1 MRIGILTFHRPAN
14 FGANLQAYSTTCYF
28 KALGHEV
35 KVIDYIR
42 AGDLKYKDLVNL
54 NQFYAHKYFVE
65 NRLPL
70 TRQVMDESGLSEVV
84 AEEKF
89 ELLLI
94 GSDAVWRSPQD
105 NNIYFAQWLY
115 DSSPLRKIKVAS
127 ISPAHMGDGYES
139 LSINQRTAIR
149 ECLKRFNFITVRDV
163 WTKYVINRDI
173 FNGEDFIKIVNPD
186 PVFSLYRFIENEI
199 WDSKGISTKSYY
211 LMSLPKQWTMT
222 GKFSKKKRSW
232 FDKFKRN
239 VNNAGYKLI
248 ELPIPEGKSG
258 LPFDYSIDYP
268 IDPLQWFLWIR
279 NAKAF
284 CGLRF
289 HAIVSSI
296 SNGTPFYSVDSYG
309 DNSMY
314 TKMLDMLGL
323 HTLARSRDKNSKIYN
338 LLEGSQFSKFRCGS
352 DIEFESPSRL
362 FKMLENMSSDDI
374 IKFRDSKLRL
384 FDKNMNEMLK
394 IIAR

>member
-28 KALGHEV
+28 KALGHDV
-35 KVIDYIR
+35 KVIDYVR
-42 AGDLKYKDLVNL
+42 AGDLKYKDLVDL

-70 TRQVMDESGLSEVV
+70 TRQVTDESGLCEVV

-94 GSDAVWRSPQD
+94 GSDAVWRSPHD

-115 DSSPLRKIKVAS
+115 DSSSLRKINVAS
-127 ISPAHMGDGYES
+127 ISPAHMGDGYEN
-139 LSINQRTAIR
+139 LSIFQRTAIR
-149 ECLKRFNFITVRDV
+149 ECLKRFNFITVRDG
-163 WTKYVINRDI
+163 WTKNVINRDI
-173 FNGEDFIKIVNPD
+173 FNGEDFIKVVNPD
-186 PVFSLYRFIENEI
+186 PVFSLYRFIGNEI
-199 WDSKGISTKSYY
+199 WDSKGIGTKSYY
-211 LMSLPKQWTMT
+211 LMSLPKQWAMT
-222 GKFSKKKRSW
+222 GKFSKKKRFW
-232 FDKFKRN
+232 FDKFKRY

-258 LPFDYSIDYP
+258 LPFDYIIDYP
-268 IDPLQWFLWIR
+268 IDPLQWFLWIK

-289 HAIVSSI
+289 HAIVSAI

-309 DNSMY
+309 DNSMCA
-314 TKMLDMLGL
+314 KALDMLGL
-323 HTLARSRDKNSKIYN
+323 HSLARSRDKKSKIYN
-338 LLEGSQFSKFRCGS
+338 LLEGSQLSKFRCGS
-352 DIEFESPSRL
+352 EVEFESPSRM
-362 FKMLENMSSDDI
+362 FNMLENMSSDDI
-374 IKFRDSKLRL
+374 IKFRDSKLKL
-384 FDKNMNEMLK
+384 FDKNMNEMMK